1 MKNTKLMMLA
11 ENAMIATVYALFTV
25 LISPLA
31 YGGIQ
36 MRLSEVLIFLA
47 FYRSRYIPGLVLGCL
62 IANLFSPMG
71 LPDVIFGTLATVFA
85 CLSMNFLSN
94 LYAAALAGSL
104 INGLIVGLELHLVL
118 NLPFAINF
126 AQVAIGEFIVLFI
139 GALIFKKISPRLFSE
154 VSK

>member
-11 ENAMIATVYALFTV
+11 ENAMIATVYALLTV

-36 MRLSEVLIFLA
+36 LRLSEVLIFLA

-71 LPDVIFGTLATVFA
+71 LPDVIFGTLATVLA
-85 CLSMNFLSN
+85 CFSMHFLRH
-94 LYAAALAGSL
+94 LYVAALAGSL
-104 INGLIVGLELHLVL
+104 INGLIVGLELHLIL
-118 NLPFAINF
+118 NLPFVINF
-126 AQVAIGEFIVLFI
+126 VQVAVGELIVLVI
-139 GALIFKKISPRLFSE
+139 GAFIFKKISPRLFPE
-154 VSK
+154 VS